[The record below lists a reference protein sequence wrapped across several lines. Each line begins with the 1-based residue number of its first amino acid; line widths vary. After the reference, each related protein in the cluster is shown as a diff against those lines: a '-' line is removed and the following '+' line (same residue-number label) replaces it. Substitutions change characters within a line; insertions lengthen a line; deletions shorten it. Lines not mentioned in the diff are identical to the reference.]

1 MKIKKILTDSL
12 DFGTNN
18 ARDNIFSFA
27 LKILF
32 YIIPAVLF
40 GYYTD
45 RIVVVAKKRKIFGEN
60 EIHYIFLQTIL
71 IVSTLYLLVSALTAF
86 MSGIQQTIAGSFF
99 VVMYFGMQTNY
110 IVMLKKLLK
119 PTPR

>member
-40 GYYTD
+40 GHYTD